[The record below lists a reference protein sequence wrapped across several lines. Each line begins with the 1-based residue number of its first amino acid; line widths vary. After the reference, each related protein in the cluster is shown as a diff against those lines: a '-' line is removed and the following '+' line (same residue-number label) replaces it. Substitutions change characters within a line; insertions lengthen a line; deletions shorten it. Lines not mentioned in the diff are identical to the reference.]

1 MRKEIRIITTKRGY
15 GNIIRS
21 LKTFNNQK
29 IIDNI
34 INEKT
39 CQTYGGIVFLK
50 WDNPQ
55 DFKLIQTI
63 IICLMSHRNSYTI
76 CKIEDEAVCTYC
88 KNIEH
93 KNLPIPVID
102 CKFKDEETIEKLKAL
117 TNKRRK
123 GGKTHGI

>member
-29 IIDNI
+29 IIGNI

-50 WDNPQ
+50 
-55 DFKLIQTI
+55 
-63 IICLMSHRNSYTI
+63 
-76 CKIEDEAVCTYC
+76 
-88 KNIEH
+88 
-93 KNLPIPVID
+93 
-102 CKFKDEETIEKLKAL
+102 
-117 TNKRRK
+117 
-123 GGKTHGI
+123 

>member
-102 CKFKDEETIEKLKAL
+102 CKLKM
-117 TNKRRK
+117 KK
-123 GGKTHGI
+123 Q